1 MKLFFNNVIQF
12 ISNVYG
18 EQIPSKK
25 LPFYT
30 VQMKWKQA
38 VQWTYFVL
46 FEGANVITH
55 VEGREREEE
64 RVERVERGREREE
77 GREGKK
83 EEKRESKQKVY
94 YL

>member
-46 FEGANVITH
+46 FEGANV
-55 VEGREREEE
+55 EGREREEE